1 MPWKSPE
8 NFNWLVAV
16 FYSAFAAI
24 GGLLGHLMRA
34 VDGGDKLSL
43 TRASLETFGA
53 AFVGSLVTLACMAA
67 ELNPLWSGT
76 VVGVAGWLGA
86 SASIRVLE
94 IVVYKWLKISR
105 DDVKVA
111 KDINDEPTS

>member
-1 MPWKSPE
+1 MPWKQPE
-8 NFNWLVAV
+8 NFNWLVAT
-16 FYSAFAAI
+16 FYSAFAAM

-34 VDGGDKLSL
+34 VDKGDELNL
-43 TRASLETFGA
+43 TRAALETFGA

-94 IVVYKWLKISR
+94 IVIYKWLKISK
-105 DDVKVA
+105 DDLKVA
-111 KDINDEPTS
+111 KDINDEPNP